1 MGMGGG
7 AHEAGRFETHDRR
20 STRPKRIVVL
30 IDADA
35 DSSDSI
41 AIALEN
47 EGYHVLTA
55 GTIADGIQLVHT
67 RRSHA
72 LVLHLD
78 TSEADG
84 CGMREFAR
92 APTNDTP
99 VALVLVSRPCDP
111 GALAAQLRL
120 LWEHNA
126 VVNCGN
132 GSKP

>member
-1 MGMGGG
+1 MEMGGG
-7 AHEAGRFETHDRR
+7 AHEAGRFERHDRR
-20 STRPKRIVVL
+20 STGPKRVVVL

-41 AIALEN
+41 AVALED

-72 LVLHLD
+72 LVLHLN
-78 TSEADG
+78 TSETDG

-92 APTNDTP
+92 APTKNTP
-99 VALVLVSRPCDP
+99 VALLLVAKPCDL
-111 GALAAQLRL
+111 GALSAQLRS
-120 LWEHNA
+120 LWHEQRGGD
-126 VVNCGN
+126 CGYD
-132 GSKP
+132 SL

>member
-1 MGMGGG
+1 MRAGGHKAG
-7 AHEAGRFETHDRR
+7 LLEADDRR
-20 STRPKRIVVL
+20 STGPKRIVVL
-30 IDADA
+30 IDADS

-41 AIALEN
+41 AIALEH

-55 GTIADGIQLVHT
+55 GTIADGIQIVRA

-92 APTNDTP
+92 APTKATP
-99 VALVLVSRPCDP
+99 VALLLVAKPCDP
-111 GALAAQLRL
+111 GALTAQLRS
-120 LWEHNA
+120 LWDRQRGGD
-126 VVNCGN
+126 CGN
-132 GSKP
+132 DDL